1 LQTLKTQTK
10 FNSSYPGYGLWMA
23 VASNHVTGE
32 YRVLGTVYKDA
43 QDVPQPECPAH
54 PDHQPV
60 TITKDEEP
68 FAATLALVEDHP
80 ALPQGPEWGLEL
92 YSSQGWFT
100 EPQ

>member
-1 LQTLKTQTK
+1 MQTLKTQTK

-43 QDVPQPECPAH
+43 QDVPDPQNAVCPN
-54 PDHQPV
+54 HQPV
-60 TITKDEEP
+60 TVTEDGEP
-68 FAATLALVEDHP
+68 IAATFALVQDHP
-80 ALPQGPEWGLEL
+80 ALPQGPEWQLEL